1 MVRFFRF
8 PKAEVVVSLSIHAGM
23 DVTADLALAR
33 VLLLPFLP
41 DWDGVTGGNL
51 LEAGFLVAD

>member
-33 VLLLPFLP
+33 VLLLPFLA
-41 DWDGVTGGNL
+41 DQDEVTEGNWS
-51 LEAGFLVAD
+51 EEGFLVAG